1 MRPTSNRP
9 RAFGA
14 CVLRATAYA
23 TIGSRMPTKT
33 SSRSRISRAATAI
46 ISSCDV
52 YASLIGEVHGLGRP
66 VAGDEDRIDFDHR
79 HVRLA
84 IGRVENPALEPR
96 LVALARSRFGRVGVV
111 KRVVALPES
120 LHRRW
125 MRAAR
130 LVHDSDH
137 LRLRQQDAIRIAQ
150 LHRWVHQLLARDD
163 HPLGCQPRLLTY
175 SERTPC
181 MRAALR
187 VAALDVEDGHVGP

>member
-1 MRPTSNRP
+1 MSPTSNRP

-23 TIGSRMPTKT
+23 TMGSRMPTKT

-52 YASLIGEVHGLGRP
+52 YASLSGEVHGLGRP

-84 IGRVENPALEPR
+84 IGHVEHPALEPR

-111 KRVVALPES
+111 KRVVALPEA
-120 LHRRW
+120 LHRRG

-137 LRLRQQDAIRIAQ
+137 LRLRQQDAVRIAQ
-150 LHRWVHQLLARDD
+150 RHRWVHQLLARDAQLLRFQT
-163 HPLGCQPRLLTY
+163 HLLTY
-175 SERTPC
+175 SYQYNW
-181 MRAALR
+181 LR
-187 VAALDVEDGHVGP
+187 PTSRV